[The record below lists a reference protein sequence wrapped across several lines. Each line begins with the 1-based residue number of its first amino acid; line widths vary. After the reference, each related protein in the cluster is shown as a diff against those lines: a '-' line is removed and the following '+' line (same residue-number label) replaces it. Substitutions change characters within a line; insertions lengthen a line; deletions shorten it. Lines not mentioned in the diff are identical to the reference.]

1 MAVEIASKISKNH
14 SMLRDVMERVCGIRF
29 YTLEISP
36 NDWDK
41 DDCFVWKDYKKEYT
55 CNENKDVVMNAYN
68 NIQ

>member
-1 MAVEIASKISKNH
+1 MFRV
-14 SMLRDVMERVCGIRF
+14 VMERVCGIRF
-29 YTLEISP
+29 YTLEITI

-55 CNENKDVVMNAYN
+55 FNENKDVVMNAYN